1 MTPPSK
7 MKLFGSALIVVV
19 LSVSTLWVASALG
32 ASPPI
37 ASPAPTPPTD
47 LKTLPSETLVA
58 APPNGWSQPDDL
70 AWLPAG
76 RLDSGKPLLWT
87 EFQNGI
93 NPNGTPS
100 SQYGPTESFLAG
112 FDPTS
117 GLLVR
122 AIPLSG
128 HVDGVTADPATG
140 QIIATTNEDANSAL
154 FLINPATGAVTTY
167 SYAPDPTVSGNGGT
181 DSIAIQGG
189 HIYISHS
196 NPNDLTQPTAYEV
209 TLNPATLIAELTP
222 VFYDDSTATDALTG
236 GTITMAL
243 TDPDTNYIMPAASPK
258 YAGDLATISQGDG
271 RLVFAS
277 NLPNVPQ
284 LFQLNLTDNVT
295 GNLPPIDGL
304 AVVTSDSGTLYV
316 ADAGAGSLL
325 AFSTTGWPVGTV
337 FVTEPKDNGN
347 PLIGTLNLITGVITP
362 LGNHLISPKGLIFV
376 PGDPEAGSV

>member
-1 MTPPSK
+1 V
-7 MKLFGSALIVVV
+7 AV
-19 LSVSTLWVASALG
+19 LAVSSLWASSALG
-32 ASPPI
+32 AYPSM
-37 ASPAPTPPTD
+37 SVPAPTVPTD
-47 LKTLPSETLVA
+47 LKTLPGELLVA

-76 RLDSGKPLLWT
+76 HLDSGKPLLWT

-100 SQYGPTESFLAG
+100 SQYGATESVLAG

-167 SYAPDPTVSGNGGT
+167 TYAPDPAVSGNGGT
-181 DSIAIQGG
+181 DSIAIQGS

-209 TLNPATLIAELTP
+209 ALNPTTLIAQLTP
-222 VFYDDSTATDALTG
+222 MFYDDSAATDALTG
-236 GTITMAL
+236 GTIIMAL
-243 TDPDTNYIMPAASPK
+243 TDPDTNYIMPAASPR
-258 YAGDLATISQGDG
+258 YAGELATISQGDG

-277 NLPNVPQ
+277 HLPNTAQ
-284 LFQLNLTDNVT
+284 LIQLNLTDNVP

-325 AFSTTGWPVGTV
+325 AFSTKGWPMGTV
-337 FVTEPKDNGN
+337 FVTEPHDNGN
-347 PLIGTLNLITGVITP
+347 PLIGTLNLITGIITP
-362 LGNHLISPKGLIFV
+362 LGNHLISPKGLLFI
-376 PGDPEAGSV
+376 PGGP